1 MDCSFRRNQEFKVP
15 PMDGNV
21 GSVNPLQ
28 RLLNAVNRL
37 LKVNCPIGVVVG
49 RHNDIDTSIS
59 SKTASVAGT
68 SELHLNNLEKSQS
81 ESRKWCSCQ
90 SNTRR

>member
-1 MDCSFRRNQEFKVP
+1 MGKYLKMDFSSWRNQEFKVP
-15 PMDGNV
+15 PTDGNV

-37 LKVNCPIGVVVG
+37 LKVNRPIGVVVG
-49 RHNDIDTSIS
+49 RHNDVDTSIS

-68 SELHLNNLEKSQS
+68 GELHLNNLEKKA
-81 ESRKWCSCQ
+81 RA
-90 SNTRR
+90 RV